1 MTTSKPTSYIADYYY
16 QKPGSGSKTR
26 TQLNGSVSQHLQG
39 GTTENSV
46 LNYLKKKHSGYE
58 ITLMNLTWK

>member
-46 LNYLKKKHSGYE
+46 LNYLKKK
-58 ITLMNLTWK
+58 TLRV